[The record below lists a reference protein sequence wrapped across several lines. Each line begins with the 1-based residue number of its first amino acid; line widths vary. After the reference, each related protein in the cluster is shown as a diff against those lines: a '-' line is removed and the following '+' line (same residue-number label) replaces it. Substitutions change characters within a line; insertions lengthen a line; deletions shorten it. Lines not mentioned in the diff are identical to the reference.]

1 MREFSSLDFFL
12 IVEKMLESEENK
24 FFEFLFCLHISIN
37 SINFKTIYSNAFIS
51 VSFLLSEVL
60 ICVILRD
67 RCLDRGAF
75 VVLLLV
81 SNVSVIDSLISTS

>member
-1 MREFSSLDFFL
+1 
-12 IVEKMLESEENK
+12 MLVSEENN

-37 SINFKTIYSNAFIS
+37 FKTIYSNTFIS